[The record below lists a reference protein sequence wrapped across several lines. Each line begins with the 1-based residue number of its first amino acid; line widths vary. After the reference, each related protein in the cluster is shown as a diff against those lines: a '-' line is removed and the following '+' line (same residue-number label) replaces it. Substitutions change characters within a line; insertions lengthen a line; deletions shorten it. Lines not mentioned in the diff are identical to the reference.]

1 VGGDRAGAAGYGDAQ
16 LEYGEDGEPIQ
27 QKTPLLNVRQL
38 RETMD
43 LSQPDFAER
52 FGFNLSTLRQW
63 EQRRRLPDGSA
74 RVLLAVICYA
84 PDTVDAA
91 LRALQEMQTL
101 LEA

>member
-1 VGGDRAGAAGYGDAQ
+1 MVSSGTRAAFNGSGG

-27 QKTPLLNVRQL
+27 RKTPLVDVRLL
-38 RETMD
+38 REQMD
-43 LSQPDFAER
+43 LSQPDFAKR

-84 PDTVDAA
+84 PDAVDG
-91 LRALQEMQTL
+91 ALQAL
-101 LEA
+101 LETLVP